1 MTHNP
6 ARKEPVLEDTQDND
20 EDAPL
25 LLTQLV
31 RNGLPPQLW
40 PHQET
45 SEEQTPVK
53 KLDPEPTPA
62 AESFAMQWEEAPS
75 PPRSIST
82 DSEQRYAQGDAHWHT
97 AEQPAKSTNHP
108 DYIEDNDLEA
118 ALIRMSQGL
127 AEFAATH
134 VEPES
139 AEHPLETIKRT
150 PALDLASNALG
161 DVHHPFPVDSHPER
175 LPTDHSESTADRQ
188 NEPLTPPHQESVSVP
203 STMPPPPEPE
213 PASEIPS
220 SPQSQP
226 IDIDFLKDF
235 EQLLFQEIERRV
247 LNEMEENV
255 IQHLQT
261 AWKEQVSL
269 AMMRTLALEGIKLRE
284 SIAVEMRKTLP
295 EVLQRVL
302 HDGLDQIIPTE
313 TD

>member
-118 ALIRMSQGL
+118 ALIRMRQGL
-127 AEFAATH
+127 AEFAAAH

-139 AEHPLETIKRT
+139 AEPPLEAFKHT
-150 PALDLASNALG
+150 P
-161 DVHHPFPVDSHPER
+161 
-175 LPTDHSESTADRQ
+175 
-188 NEPLTPPHQESVSVP
+188 
-203 STMPPPPEPE
+203 
-213 PASEIPS
+213 EIPS

-261 AWKEQVSL
+261 VWKEQVSL

-284 SIAVEMRKTLP
+284 SITIEMRKTLP

-302 HDGLDQIIPTE
+302 HEGLDQIIPTE